1 MSVEQKRS
9 ELAVMAEELGGL
21 PLPIET
27 IIALEETGAVV
38 DLRTGAV
45 APGGAE
51 HRYSLT
57 TLGEANA
64 VVWKKGGQS

>member
-27 IIALEETGAVV
+27 IIALEATGAVV
-38 DLRTGAV
+38 DLATGAV
-45 APGGAE
+45 LPGRAE
-51 HRYSLT
+51 YRFRLT
-57 TLGEANA
+57 VVGEAEA
-64 VVWKKGGQS
+64 VAAKAWERG

>member
-38 DLRTGAV
+38 DLATGAV
-45 APGGAE
+45 LPGRAE
-51 HRYSLT
+51 HRYRPT
-57 TLGEANA
+57 VVGEAAA
-64 VVWKKGGQS
+64 VAAKRWERG